1 MVLIR
6 GIPTQY
12 TPYKGT
18 EFNIVDYHYNGID
31 DINIIKKYIKSLI
44 RGKKKQFIKIICYK
58 EYINYFPDFDI
69 DIYNDDIVLLYK
81 YF

>member
-1 MVLIR
+1 MV
-6 GIPTQY
+6 
-12 TPYKGT
+12 
-18 EFNIVDYHYNGID
+18 
-31 DINIIKKYIKSLI
+31 LI

-69 DIYNDDIVLLYK
+69 DIYNDNIVLLYK